1 MGLVAA
7 FLLYL
12 FWRRAR
18 GWNVGGGDDI
28 GGPDPGEGCGMHGAE
43 GRGLLDALG
52 VVLGQEIN
60 DGDGQGGGGNPLL
73 IRRGVP
79 SDLQLQALFL
89 SGGDL
94 GADFLKALSI
104 IDSTCNI
111 SVKLVLGMKIKAR
124 ALERLKIILE
134 RDDSSCRDMSL
145 PWLFSLA
152 ENGHGMLVPRN
163 AFRQTNYNSA
173 GFQCYK
179 MQGKVMKSLLWLAGF
194 GV

>member
-28 GGPDPGEGCGMHGAE
+28 GGPDPGEGGGMHGAE

-52 VVLGQEIN
+52 EVLGQEIN

-94 GADFLKALSI
+94 GADFLRDFSI
-104 IDSTCNI
+104 VDSTCNI
-111 SVKLVLGMKIKAR
+111 SVKLILGAKIKR
-124 ALERLKIILE
+124 YALEQLKLTLE
-134 RDDSSCRDMSL
+134 RYDSRFRDMSL
-145 PWLFSLA
+145 PWLLSLA
-152 ENGHGMLVPRN
+152 ENGHGKLVPRN
-163 AFRQTNYNSA
+163 AFSQTNYI
-173 GFQCYK
+173 QCYK

-194 GV
+194 AV